1 LEAARGRN
9 GGGGGGPPSVVAIT
23 LRATVSPTEDPAKV
37 LAAARSALGEC
48 AYEVEDGGTE
58 GDGSIVLRSKDGRC
72 LRKVRDQL
80 RDRHVR
86 DAANRLLLRMRD
98 GPRVTMLLNRQ
109 AATAGV
115 VALCTSATESPLGPL
130 VLVVES
136 ESPEAVIA
144 WLTAH

>member
-1 LEAARGRN
+1 LEAGS
-9 GGGGGGPPSVVAIT
+9 GGGVVGGPPSVVAIT

-37 LAAARSALGEC
+37 LAAARGALGDC
-48 AYEVEDGGTE
+48 AYEVEDGGGGGGT
-58 GDGSIVLRSKDGRC
+58 DAVVLRSKDGRC
-72 LRKVRDQL
+72 LQKVRDQL